1 MSSLL
6 EHKVFKKF
14 LYFILGTG
22 CIIYVTSLFSFEE
35 DVFETLIK
43 FSYEYWYLILLSISL
58 YLLSH
63 FVRVI
68 RLVMLSPNKD
78 MRIRLLIKEQF
89 KANGVNLLIPFRL
102 GETYRLIYFK
112 DFFGSY
118 ANSFA
123 VLVCERLL
131 DILVIFT
138 LLAITVFIS
147 EISINEIKVLLF
159 VVLGIIMS
167 LLFILFILDE
177 ILDIINQVLIQKET
191 TKKTVQYIKF
201 LATLIKAIR
210 KIKAIFNKKII
221 PCIVITMVVW
231 MLEISVFYLFLNI
244 LENRLDLM
252 IILALAV
259 SLSSILPGGP
269 LGYGGVQLSFYL
281 IGLYS
286 NTQDLMAYSII
297 YSLFIFGSGL
307 LFASSLFFLDFFK
320 KPSINFINE

>member
-1 MSSLL
+1 MNSLL
-6 EHKVFKKF
+6 EHKIFKKF
-14 LYFILGTG
+14 LYFVLGTG
-22 CIIYVTSLFSFEE
+22 CIIYATTLLSLEE
-35 DVFETLIK
+35 DIFETLVK
-43 FSYEYWYLILLSISL
+43 FSYEYWYLILSSILL

-63 FVRVI
+63 VVRVI
-68 RLVMLSPNKD
+68 RLIMLSPNKD
-78 MRIRLLIKEQF
+78 MRIRLLTKEQF
-89 KANGVNLLIPFRL
+89 KANGVNLLIPFKL

-118 ANSFA
+118 ANSLA

-131 DILVIFT
+131 DILVIFS
-138 LLAITVFIS
+138 LLAITVFVS
-147 EISINEIKVLLF
+147 EISINEIKGLLY
-159 VVLGIIMS
+159 LSLTIIMG

-191 TKKTVQYIKF
+191 TNKTVKYIK
-201 LATLIKAIR
+201 LIASLIKAIR
-210 KIKAIFNKKII
+210 KIKTIFNNKII
-221 PCIVITMVVW
+221 PCIVITMIVW

-252 IILALAV
+252 IILALTV
-259 SLSSILPGGP
+259 SLSSLLPGGP

-286 NTQDLMAYSII
+286 NNQDLMAYSII

-320 KPSINFINE
+320 KPNINFINE